1 MSDMAMKYAMQKR
14 GRKCMA
20 HGSMD
25 CDMCHGGE
33 AMAEG
38 GEVGEMDAPDEE
50 PKENESADMEDEDMI
65 GRIMKKRKMMAHGG
79 KVEEPEADF
88 DSTDFDELDKEPA
101 PHDADY
107 TGANSGDEIG
117 DAEIDENDHDLI
129 SRIMRSRAKRDR
141 MPRPA

>member
-20 HGSMD
+20 HGTMD
-25 CDMCHGGE
+25 CMACGGK
-33 AMAEG
+33 MAEG
-38 GEVGEMDAPDEE
+38 GEVGEMDAPDED
-50 PKENESADMEDEDMI
+50 PKENESAEHEDEDMI
-65 GRIMKKRKMMAHGG
+65 GRIMKRRKMAHGG

-88 DSTDFDELDKEPA
+88 ESADFDELDKEPA

-117 DAEIDENDHDLI
+117 NGEIDENDHDLI